1 MAPGTKIP
9 LATKSQLAY
18 PRFTVSN
25 QSSSSAMREKV
36 CPQPALCPLNKVRVG
51 MAVRVKQLSAPPDV
65 IHRLREMGFCEEQ
78 QIRLLSHQSSI
89 VCLVCNARLAISSQ
103 LAENI
108 WVEPLAAQQSG
119 S

>member
-1 MAPGTKIP
+1 MR
-9 LATKSQLAY
+9 LEQKSLLQLSLNSLPSLYREQPKQFIRDA
-18 PRFTVSN
+18 
-25 QSSSSAMREKV
+25 EKV

-89 VCLVCNARLAISSQ
+89 VCLVLQRAPGNQQPTGGKHL
-103 LAENI
+103 
-108 WVEPLAAQQSG
+108 VEPLAAQQAG
-119 S
+119 A

>member
-1 MAPGTKIP
+1 
-9 LATKSQLAY
+9 
-18 PRFTVSN
+18 
-25 QSSSSAMREKV
+25 
-36 CPQPALCPLNKVRVG
+36 

-78 QIRLLSHQSSI
+78 QIRLLSHQSSL

-108 WVEPLAAQQSG
+108 WVEPLAAQQSVA
-119 S
+119 

>member
-1 MAPGTKIP
+1 
-9 LATKSQLAY
+9 
-18 PRFTVSN
+18 
-25 QSSSSAMREKV
+25 MREKV
-36 CPQPALCPLNKVRVG
+36 CPQTALCPLNKVRVG

-78 QIRLLSHQSSI
+78 QIRLLSHQSSL

-108 WVEPLAAQQSG
+108 WVEPLAAQESVA
-119 S
+119 

>member
-1 MAPGTKIP
+1 
-9 LATKSQLAY
+9 
-18 PRFTVSN
+18 
-25 QSSSSAMREKV
+25 MRDKV

-51 MAVRVKQLSAPPDV
+51 TAVRVKQLSAPPDML
-65 IHRLREMGFCEEQ
+65 HRLREMGFCEEQ

-108 WVEPLAAQQSG
+108 WVEPLVAQDPVA
-119 S
+119 

>member
-1 MAPGTKIP
+1 
-9 LATKSQLAY
+9 
-18 PRFTVSN
+18 
-25 QSSSSAMREKV
+25 MRDKV
-36 CPQPALCPLNKVRVG
+36 CPQPGLCPLNKVRVG

-108 WVEPLAAQQSG
+108 WVEPLAAQQSVA
-119 S
+119 

>member
-1 MAPGTKIP
+1 
-9 LATKSQLAY
+9 
-18 PRFTVSN
+18 
-25 QSSSSAMREKV
+25 
-36 CPQPALCPLNKVRVG
+36 
-51 MAVRVKQLSAPPDV
+51 MAVRVKQLSAPPDI

-108 WVEPLAAQQSG
+108 WVEPWAAQQSVA
-119 S
+119 

>member
-1 MAPGTKIP
+1 
-9 LATKSQLAY
+9 
-18 PRFTVSN
+18 
-25 QSSSSAMREKV
+25 MRDKV
-36 CPQPALCPLNKVRVG
+36 CPQPALCPLNQVRVG

-89 VCLVCNARLAISSQ
+89 ICLVCNARLAISSQ

-108 WVEPLAAQQSG
+108 WVEPLAAQPSLA
-119 S
+119 

>member
-1 MAPGTKIP
+1 
-9 LATKSQLAY
+9 
-18 PRFTVSN
+18 
-25 QSSSSAMREKV
+25 
-36 CPQPALCPLNKVRVG
+36 

-108 WVEPLAAQQSG
+108 WVEPLTAQESVA
-119 S
+119 